1 VDIKL
6 VECKSHF
13 WVILNLSAGGSGT
26 APVGPWKQQSRL
38 TNRSIDDQIAYVL
51 CITVAKGS
59 EKSEEV
65 DRLDRDV
72 KDADAEILAHRQR
85 LRRLRDDYRAVGV
98 SKTQVETAK
107 DRAIQDAEEL
117 RENLQTQQPDSGRI
131 VAYEAAIAV
140 FPFCEPSYLQ

>member
-1 VDIKL
+1 MTYD
-6 VECKSHF
+6 
-13 WVILNLSAGGSGT
+13 
-26 APVGPWKQQSRL
+26 
-38 TNRSIDDQIAYVL
+38 
-51 CITVAKGS
+51 S
-59 EKSEEV
+59 EKTEEV
-65 DRLDRDV
+65 DRCDREV
-72 KDADAEILAHRQR
+72 KDAEAEILAHRQR

-140 FPFCEPSYLQ
+140 YPVCDSV